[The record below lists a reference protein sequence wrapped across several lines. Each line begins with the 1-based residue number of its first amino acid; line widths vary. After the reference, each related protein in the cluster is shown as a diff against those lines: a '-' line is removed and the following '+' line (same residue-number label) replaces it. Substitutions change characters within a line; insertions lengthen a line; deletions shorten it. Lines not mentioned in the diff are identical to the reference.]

1 MTTVQQS
8 KLQKVTDL
16 AKFNEMYEGSYY
28 TITGA
33 GGDLNEWVKGY
44 EDLLSEAKIGTPI
57 EWYSFTGKQMNE
69 HYGLSG
75 SKAYPSDL
83 NFLSF
88 SLTNLEVGKL
98 AIFKLQRGDRWFD
111 DIVENNCRG

>member
-1 MTTVQQS
+1 MMLMLNNERRNTMTTVQQS

-44 EDLLSEAKIGTPI
+44 EDLLSEAEIGTPI

-69 HYGLSG
+69 HYSLSG
-75 SKAYPSDL
+75 SKAYPLDL

-88 SLTNLEVGKL
+88 FYLHRTYPLISHNIMLFY
-98 AIFKLQRGDRWFD
+98 I
-111 DIVENNCRG
+111 